1 MSGGSFDYAYSRMAQ
16 FADELTNK
24 LDEQGSDH
32 RGWPLPTWPPEV
44 AAKLR
49 EIAGVAL
56 LCSKLAKEAE
66 WLYSGDTSEET
77 FMARVAA
84 IEDGK

>member
-16 FADELTNK
+16 FSDELTNK
-24 LDEQGSDH
+24 LDEQGEDH

-56 LCSKLAKEAE
+56 LCSNPMIFRIIFYYADRA
-66 WLYSGDTSEET
+66 
-77 FMARVAA
+77 
-84 IEDGK
+84 